1 MMKLKLRLP
10 SSCLSFAAASLVLVA
25 ALSACAQAT
34 PAQAAPAAADATP
47 PNRAQA
53 YYHLAIAN
61 SYEEDA
67 LTLGRPDLVTQAIEE
82 YKLALNADPSSPLL
96 NDGLADLYVR
106 TGHAH
111 EGEATARA
119 LIKTAPDDVEAHKLL
134 GKIYLRQ
141 LSDASNAVSSAS
153 PSGNVL
159 DQAIAEFEKIVALQ
173 PKDVEDRM
181 VLGQLYTVKHEPKKA
196 EEEFKTAQA
205 IEPDSEE
212 VILNLARLYAE
223 SGDVA
228 HAAKVIEAV
237 PASGRTSKMEFALGA
252 AYDQLKQAKD
262 AIAAYQRAV
271 ELDPDDAHMLEV
283 LGQAL
288 LNDNQFEEAL
298 KDFRELA
305 KADPENVEALIHIS
319 EIQRRQ
325 GKYEDALATIRDARK
340 KDPANLEANLE
351 AGYNE
356 GLLLDMLARYDEA
369 TKVYE
374 QMVELT
380 SHANGAY
387 TTDEKNNRSIFLE
400 RLGAV
405 YLEQGK
411 TDQAISSYQK
421 IIDMGGEPALRG
433 YQGQV
438 DAYRDAH
445 QFGKAIEVSR
455 KAVEAN
461 PKNRDIKLML
471 AAELA
476 DQGQENEGLS
486 LARGLLDNTGND
498 RAVWLSLGQM
508 DIRLR
513 RWKDAEDAIA
523 KAGALTTKKEDRT
536 YLLFLK
542 GELAERQKHY
552 EPAEQFFRE
561 ALELDPANAM
571 TLNYLGYMLADK
583 GTRVTEALKLIRKAV
598 DLEPMNGAFL
608 DSLGWAYF
616 KLGQY
621 ELAEDNLR
629 KAVERDQTDPA
640 VHDHLGDLYEKTGRI
655 RLAAAQWELSLAE
668 YAKAAAADVE
678 PGDVAKVQHKLEG
691 ARVKLAKQ
699 ESVIGQPKP
708 E

>member
-1 MMKLKLRLP
+1 
-10 SSCLSFAAASLVLVA
+10 
-25 ALSACAQAT
+25 
-34 PAQAAPAAADATP
+34 
-47 PNRAQA
+47 
-53 YYHLAIAN
+53 
-61 SYEEDA
+61 
-67 LTLGRPDLVTQAIEE
+67 
-82 YKLALNADPSSPLL
+82 
-96 NDGLADLYVR
+96 
-106 TGHAH
+106 
-111 EGEATARA
+111 
-119 LIKTAPDDVEAHKLL
+119 
-134 GKIYLRQ
+134 
-141 LSDASNAVSSAS
+141 
-153 PSGNVL
+153 
-159 DQAIAEFEKIVALQ
+159 
-173 PKDVEDRM
+173 
-181 VLGQLYTVKHEPKKA
+181 
-196 EEEFKTAQA
+196 
-205 IEPDSEE
+205 
-212 VILNLARLYAE
+212 
-223 SGDVA
+223 
-228 HAAKVIEAV
+228 
-237 PASGRTSKMEFALGA
+237 
-252 AYDQLKQAKD
+252 
-262 AIAAYQRAV
+262 
-271 ELDPDDAHMLEV
+271 
-283 LGQAL
+283 
-288 LNDNQFEEAL
+288 
-298 KDFRELA
+298 
-305 KADPENVEALIHIS
+305 VEALIHIS